1 MQTKREAEIHA
12 KARYS
17 VTRICLESPACILL
31 PRFFLA
37 NGGTQSN
44 EWENV
49 KIKVIHD
56 K

>member
-12 KARYS
+12 QARDS
-17 VTRICLESPACILL
+17 VTHTCLESPACVLL
-31 PRFFLA
+31 TRFFLA